1 MRYSQFS
8 NLSTPNPKRISRSE
22 ARLALADE
30 ATIEPAAP
38 LLHVVALRPRGGG
51 GVGVDELFGI
61 RGSS

>member
-51 GVGVDELFGI
+51 VGVDELFGI